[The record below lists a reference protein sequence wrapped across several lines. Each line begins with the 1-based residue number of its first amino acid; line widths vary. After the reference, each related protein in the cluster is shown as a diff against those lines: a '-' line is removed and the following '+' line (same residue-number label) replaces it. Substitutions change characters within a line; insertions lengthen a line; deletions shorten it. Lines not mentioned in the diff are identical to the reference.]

1 MVNAT
6 LSRGQESIDIPL
18 QEEGGEILLSA
29 TYGKPNSTIR
39 DNGGTLNPRVT
50 DNWSGLVNYQLA
62 GKLFDYET
70 AHDLADMVKS
80 ASDTLLELSIPNET
94 YPDTVTVVPSAGS
107 DSALSVDF
115 PAGRKDLVDV
125 EATFTR
131 VGRGQVE
138 NPQSAQTPRATG
150 NGPVQL
156 RIGSTTVELPTAD
169 LSLERTVG
177 RPNDVVR
184 RDRGADPF
192 YIGKAKVTSDVFTF
206 SWETLNDIPETL
218 NAITDN
224 IFRQQLGRSGVT
236 VDFNG
241 VLGLGEIEAVPV
253 GSSPFR
259 QVHQAGRGWVSVPV
273 LELRRI
279 FDGQA

>member
-1 MVNAT
+1 MAVAT

-29 TYGKPNSTIR
+29 TYGDPEIDIR
-39 DNGGTLNPRVT
+39 TSGGTLDPRV
-50 DNWSGLVNYQLA
+50 NSRWSGVENYQLV
-62 GKLFDYET
+62 GKLYDYET
-70 AHDLADMVKS
+70 AHDLADMVKT
-80 ASDTLLELSIPNET
+80 ASTDPLELSIPNPT
-94 YPDTVTVVPSAGS
+94 YPDTVQVCASAGS
-107 DSALSVDF
+107 DSALSLDF

-125 EATFTR
+125 ELTLTR
-131 VGRGQVE
+131 VGVTQGSLEQE
-138 NPQSAQTPRATG
+138 ASTPRATG
-150 NGPVQL
+150 SGPVQL
-156 RIGSTTVELPTAD
+156 QIGTTTVDLPTAD

-184 RDRGADPF
+184 RQPSTADPRHVV
-192 YIGKAKVTSDVFTF
+192 KAKVASDVFTF

-224 IFRQQLGRSGVT
+224 IFREQLGRSGVT

-241 VLGLGEIEAVPV
+241 VLGLGAIEAVPV

-259 QVHQAGRGWVSVPV
+259 QVHQAGRGWVSVPT

-279 FDGQA
+279 HEQ

>member
-29 TYGKPNSTIR
+29 TFGKPEVDVRES
-39 DNGGTLNPRVT
+39 GGTLDPRT
-50 DNWSGLVNYQLA
+50 NDRFSSLQNFQLV
-62 GKLFDYET
+62 GKLFDYDT
-70 AHDLADMVKS
+70 AHDLVDMVKT
-80 ASDTLLELSIPNET
+80 ASTDPLELSIPNPT
-94 YPDTVTVVPSAGS
+94 YPDTVTVAPSAGS
-107 DSALSVDF
+107 DTAVSVDF

-131 VGRGQVE
+131 VGTVQGSLEQE
-138 NPQSAQTPRATG
+138 ASTPRASG
-150 NGPVQL
+150 SGPVQL
-156 RIGSTTVELPTAD
+156 QIGSTTVDLPTAD

-184 RDRGADPF
+184 RRPSAADPR
-192 YIGKAKVTSDVFTF
+192 YVVKPKVASDVFTF

-241 VLGLGEIEAVPV
+241 VLGLGEIEAVPL

-259 QVHQAGRGWVSVPV
+259 QVHQAGRGWVSVPT
-273 LELRRI
+273 LELRRV
-279 FDGQA
+279 FSQ

>member
-29 TYGKPNSTIR
+29 TFGSPNTTIHET
-39 DNGGTLNPRVT
+39 GGTIEPRLNDR
-50 DNWSGLVNYQLA
+50 WSGLENYQLV
-62 GKLFDYET
+62 GKLYDYET
-70 AHDLADMVKS
+70 AHDLADMVKGS
-80 ASDTLLELSIPNET
+80 SDKPLELSIPNDT
-94 YPDTVTVVPSAGS
+94 YPDTIQVAPSAGS
-107 DSALSVDF
+107 DSALSLDF
-115 PAGRKDLVDV
+115 PAGRKDLVDI

-131 VGRGQVE
+131 IGRFQVE
-138 NPQSAQTPRATG
+138 NPQLTQTPRATG
-150 NGPVQL
+150 NGPVQFV
-156 RIGSTTVELPTAD
+156 IGGSTVDVPTAD

-192 YIGKAKVTSDVFTF
+192 YLAKAKVTSDVFTF
-206 SWETLNDIPETL
+206 SWETLTDIPETL

-224 IFRQQLGRSGVT
+224 IFRQQLGRRGVT

-273 LELRRI
+273 LELRRV
-279 FDGQA
+279 FAPE